1 MDWLK
6 SEHDGT
12 IRSSIPI
19 PGVLDRMDDESRA
32 TDPPSIATDPGVSGS
47 QPRVG
52 LVLGLIA
59 YEVGM
64 GALLF
69 GSAKRWDLPWFW
81 SFLAVH
87 SSLMVIMLVLLDPGL
102 VRERLRPGPGGR
114 DRWLRR
120 LMIPLYIVQL
130 FLAGRDVGRKG
141 WTGPLPIWVHSVGLL
156 VFALGMGI
164 AVWAMVVN
172 QFFSP
177 MVRIQDERGHH
188 VISAGP
194 YGYVRHPG
202 YTGILIATFAT
213 GFALRSPW
221 AVLPAFGITILVLRR
236 TWLEDEFLLQ
246 GLPGYTEYAARVRF
260 RLWPGVW

>member
-1 MDWLK
+1 MDH
-6 SEHDGT
+6 E
-12 IRSSIPI
+12 SSS
-19 PGVLDRMDDESRA
+19 PGPPA
-32 TDPPSIATDPGVSGS
+32 TDQDPGRPIS
-47 QPRVG
+47 QPIGV

-87 SSLMVIMLVLLDPGL
+87 SLLMVITLLLLDPGL
-102 VRERLRPGPGGR
+102 IRERLRPGPGGH

-120 LMIPLYIVQL
+120 MMVPLYIVQL
-130 FLAGRDVGRKG
+130 FIAGRDVGRKG
-141 WTGPLPIWVHSVGLL
+141 WTGPLPIWVQSLGLI

-177 MVRIQDERGHH
+177 IVRIQEERGHR
-188 VISAGP
+188 VISTGP

-213 GFALRSPW
+213 GIALGSLW
-221 AVLPAFGITILVLRR
+221 AVLPSFGIAILVLRR
-236 TWLEDEFLLQ
+236 AWLEDQFLLQ
-246 GLPGYTEYAARVRF
+246 GLNGYSEYAGKVRS